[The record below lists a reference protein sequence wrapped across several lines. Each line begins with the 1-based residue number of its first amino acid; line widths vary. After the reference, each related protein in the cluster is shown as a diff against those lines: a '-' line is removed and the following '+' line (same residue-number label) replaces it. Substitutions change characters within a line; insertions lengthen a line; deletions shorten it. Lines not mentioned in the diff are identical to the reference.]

1 MTNSNWMAGEEV
13 HMSEPVSLM
22 ILERV
27 QKTHR
32 RLLEIAEDL
41 SEAQLRWSPGT
52 RAPSIAF
59 HIWHMARWADRLQA
73 TLPRMTALAPGSEPV
88 RELWEAE
95 ALAQRWGW
103 SAGTPGYGQTGME
116 MSDEAAA
123 DLTLPPREM
132 LFDYARRA
140 FDAADRAVGAIQDQ
154 QLEQRGVDI
163 YEHENSVG
171 YVLLVHV
178 SHASRHLGMI
188 ECLRGV
194 QGLHG
199 TATV

>member
-1 MTNSNWMAGEEV
+1 
-13 HMSEPVSLM
+13 MSEPVSLM

-32 RLLEIAEDL
+32 RLLEISADL
-41 SEAQLRWSPGT
+41 SDAQLRWSPGA

-59 HIWHMARWADRLQA
+59 HVWHMGRWADRLQA
-73 TLPRMTALAPGSEPV
+73 TLPGMTTLAQASEPAC
-88 RELWEAE
+88 ELWETE

-103 SAGTPGYGQTGME
+103 SPDTLGYGQTGME
-116 MSDEAAA
+116 MSDEAASN
-123 DLTLPPREM
+123 LKLPPTDA
-132 LFDYARRA
+132 LFDYASRA
-140 FDAADRAVGAIQDQ
+140 FAAADRAVAAIEDQ
-154 QLEQRGVDI
+154 QLEQRGIDI

-171 YVLLVHV
+171 YVLLVHL

-194 QGLHG
+194 QGLRG

>member
-1 MTNSNWMAGEEV
+1 
-13 HMSEPVSLM
+13 M

-27 QKTHR
+27 QKTHQ
-32 RLLEIAEDL
+32 RLLEIGADL
-41 SEAQLRWSPGT
+41 SDAQLRWSPGP

-73 TLPRMTALAPGSEPV
+73 TLPTMTATPAHGPDLA
-88 RELWEAE
+88 RELWQAE

-103 SAGTPGYGQTGME
+103 SPDTLGYGQTGME
-116 MSDEAAA
+116 MSDEAATN
-123 DLTLPPREM
+123 LKLPPRQA

-140 FDAADRAVGAIQDQ
+140 FAAADRAVAAIEDR
-154 QLEQRGVDI
+154 QLEQRGIDI
-163 YEHENSVG
+163 YEHENSIG
-171 YVLLVHV
+171 YVLLVHL

-194 QGLHG
+194 QGLRG
-199 TATV
+199 TATVLGSLEDKRP